1 MNKSANEFKSNLRKW
16 RLYLTCGHTD
26 ITFVNPKQ
34 DPTKWAGYSFCEG
47 CDKRVLIAKI
57 AETNIPDN

>member
-1 MNKSANEFKSNLRKW
+1 MRKW

-26 ITFVNPKQ
+26 VTFVNPKQ
-34 DPTKWAGYSFCEG
+34 DATKWAGYSYCEG